1 MWDWAL
7 SRPGWQYDGAKWGP
21 QSCLSHHNQ
30 GNDHNRDKTKTKAKT
45 GIKKIIMSVIRAKV
59 LIMTRTMDNGH
70 DQGSTFRLVFSHPEQ
85 TQDHI
90 LQARRLL
97 FFNQR
102 HKCRKIEC
110 FVFFQLTPY
119 SPIQNRRMTKLVEP
133 WTWQGHPLVQRQKE
147 NTPQRMYFLYFE
159 NLFSLNQNA
168 WYLSILGHHRII

>member
-45 GIKKIIMSVIRAKV
+45 GIKNFIMSVIRAKV

-110 FVFFQLTPY
+110 FESQ
-119 SPIQNRRMTKLVEP
+119 VECY
-133 WTWQGHPLVQRQKE
+133 
-147 NTPQRMYFLYFE
+147 N
-159 NLFSLNQNA
+159 S
-168 WYLSILGHHRII
+168 SS